1 METEL
6 VIWDMGDGYTVQL
19 TYKIQE
25 MAQAP
30 FDLGEQLIA
39 NSSGEVEYLDIDRLL
54 KMWFKR
60 YRSWKS

>member
-6 VIWDMGDGYTVQL
+6 IIWDMDDGYTVQL

-30 FDLGEQLIA
+30 FDLEEQLIA
-39 NSSGEVEYLDIDRLL
+39 NSYGEVEYLDIDWLL

>member
-30 FDLGEQLIA
+30 FDLEEQLIA